1 MYKVYRKFTSLKR
14 TIIARS
20 LHLYCVGAIYARL
33 ALFQNNYFCLSEIML

>member
-20 LHLYCVGAIYARL
+20 LHLYCVGAINSIGSQVYTII
-33 ALFQNNYFCLSEIML
+33 E